1 MKKNK
6 FLTAVLSV
14 VIALGLWVYVVT
26 VVKPESTDTY
36 YNIPVVLEGESILTN
51 RNLMIVEGEDTTVTM
66 ELFGNRTDLDK
77 VNSSN
82 ITLIADLTRI
92 YEAGEV
98 ELTYS
103 HRFPGDV
110 PSGALSV
117 QSKSP
122 GTIKLKV
129 ERRISND
136 VPVEPIYIG
145 EMPDSSMYI
154 VDTGNAELDN
164 TTIKIIG
171 PESVINQIAKATI
184 NVDLTGQTEDFMVK
198 EPITLRDKDGN
209 PVDVSLVTPSVE
221 EVTLTLPIRYFRYI
235 PLHVGVVPG
244 GGATEET
251 TDIVYEPERIMVS
264 GNKEVL
270 SKMTRLELGSI
281 DLGSIDLDE
290 LTEAEDIHFPIELD
304 PGLTCETGETEAIV
318 SVSFPNLDTKELI
331 VTNFNVLNVP
341 EGLACELLTK
351 ELKVKVRGPKDVVAR
366 VKASDLTVTI
376 DFATVTGAVA
386 GTNTYTPVITVDE
399 TKCPGVGAI
408 GKYVVSATLQ
418 EATATADATTP

>member
-36 YNIPVVLEGESILTN
+36 YNIPVVLEGESLLSD
-51 RNLMIVEGEDTTVTM
+51 RNLMIVEGKDTMVTM

-82 ITLIADLTRI
+82 ITLIADLARI

-122 GTIKLKV
+122 ATIKLKV
-129 ERRISND
+129 ENRKSND
-136 VPVEPIYIG
+136 VPVEPVYIG
-145 EMPDSSMYI
+145 KMPDSSMYI
-154 VDTGNAELDN
+154 VDTGSAELDN
-164 TTIKIIG
+164 KTIKISG

-184 NVDLTGQTEDFMVK
+184 DVDLTGHTETFKVT
-198 EPITLRDKDGN
+198 ERITLRDADGN
-209 PVDVSLVTPSVE
+209 PVDASLVTASIE

-235 PLHVGVVPG
+235 TLDVVANPG
-244 GGATEET
+244 GGATKENS
-251 TDIVYEPERIMVS
+251 DIVCTPERIMVS

-270 SKMTRLELGSI
+270 SKKTKLVLGSI
-281 DLGSIDLDE
+281 DLGE
-290 LTEAEDIHFPIELD
+290 LTEPEEIPFTIELD
-304 PGLTCETGETEAIV
+304 PGLTCESGEKEAVV
-318 SVSFPNLDTKELI
+318 SVSFPNLDTKELT

-341 EGLACELLTK
+341 EGLACELMTK
-351 ELKVKVRGPKDVVAR
+351 ELKVKVRGLKDVVAR

-418 EATATADATTP
+418 EATATADVTVPG